1 MKKKFIFILS
11 TLCILAL
18 FLVGPH
24 PVKAYDANK
33 DTVSV
38 AGATYKATSNTVT
51 QDLGYGVT
59 HIRDL
64 GVSSASRLNN
74 YASCGPANT
83 LVGQQVNVVTVS
95 SNESVRIVNWT
106 YMNASGWSLQTVRT
120 LAENFEL
127 HNPGWKVIAGVNGDF
142 FDIQAKGAL
151 PYQGSG
157 YAVSNGEVYRPY
169 GATTNVGFKNDGGSY
184 PLVGGKEIEVS
195 DLKLQILNENNEVVK
210 EFTVDKTNE
219 APTDNEIAVWFSYY
233 VMEEIE
239 VAEGATTT
247 TRNTIE
253 ITVPTQNSY
262 LALTPVR
269 CLAMSKTQIYG
280 KGYVS
285 PATEDKTLR
294 VGQFAIQT
302 ADDEVQKYLLSG
314 SMIRVQQNIVGDYA
328 ECDNITGAGV
338 QLLSNGEVTLTEG
351 LEDRHPRTVV
361 GIKQDGSI
369 VLMTVDGRQFESDMY
384 GMSYAELSA
393 TLLYYDCVEGY
404 NLDGGGSTTVIT
416 RNKYGEFDVYNS
428 PSDGNERGDSNALL
442 VVVPDLTLKT
452 TEISDT
458 SVDFSYIKGSN
469 TSISNAT
476 VSINGVTKN
485 LVGDSISF
493 DNLSPETS
501 YVAKYTYDVNYK
513 NSSLK
518 SQTGEL
524 YFKTG
529 KTTPTITRYFYEET
543 DTEYIIHFKV
553 DDPKNTIVILNIIY
567 DRDASKINNIKKGI
581 VNIKKNQIKDIST
594 LQFDCIYNI
603 KSSLDENSRI
613 KLPIQKMLDY
623 KITYILDG
631 GTNNSDNITSYNGL
645 SEPFNL
651 LAPTKE
657 GYTFNGWCNENG
669 DIVSTL
675 EFEELGDI
683 SLTALWTKVNNE
695 PGKDD
700 SSCKCAT
707 TIKTIIALSFV
718 LASSII
724 MIRKKH

>member
-11 TLCILAL
+11 TLCILTL
-18 FLVGPH
+18 FLIGPNT
-24 PVKAYDANK
+24 VKAYDANK

-51 QDLGYGVT
+51 QNLGYGIT

-64 GVSSASRLNN
+64 GISSASRLND
-74 YASCGPANT
+74 YASCGPKDT
-83 LVGQQVNVVTVS
+83 LVGQQVNVVTVP

-106 YMNASGWSLQTVRT
+106 YMNASGWSLQTVRN

-127 HNPGWKVIAGVNGDF
+127 HNPGWKVIACVNGDF
-142 FDIQAKGAL
+142 FDIRGNGAL
-151 PYQGSG
+151 PYQGNG

-169 GATTNVGFKNDGGSY
+169 GASTNVGFKNDGGSY
-184 PLVGGKEIEVS
+184 PLVGGKKIDVS
-195 DLKLQILNENNEVVK
+195 DLMLQILDENGEVVK
-210 EFTVDKTNE
+210 EFKVDKKNE
-219 APTDNEIAVWFSYY
+219 NPTGNEIAVWFSYY

-239 VAEGATTT
+239 VAEGTTT
-247 TRNTIE
+247 KTRNTVE
-253 ITVPTQNSY
+253 ITVPATNSY
-262 LALTPVR
+262 LSLTPER
-269 CLAMSKTQIYG
+269 CLAMSKTQVYG
-280 KGYVS
+280 KGYVN
-285 PATEDKTLR
+285 PTTEDKTLR

-302 ADDEVQKYLLSG
+302 ADIEVQKYLISG

-328 ECDNITGAGV
+328 ECDNITGAGE
-338 QLLSNGEVTLTEG
+338 QLLSDGKVLLTEG

-361 GIKQDGSI
+361 GIKKDGSI

-452 TEISDT
+452 AELSDT
-458 SVDFSYIKGSN
+458 SVNFSYIKGSN

-476 VSINGVTKN
+476 VSVNGVTKN

-493 DNLSPETS
+493 DNLEPETS

-524 YFKTG
+524 HFKTG
-529 KTTPTITRYFYEET
+529 KIAPTIKRYFYEET

-553 DDPKNTIVILNIIY
+553 SDPKNTIVILNIIY
-567 DRDASKINNIKKGI
+567 DRDASKVNNIKDGLMRI
-581 VNIKKNQIKDIST
+581 RKNQIKDIST

-603 KSSLDENSRI
+603 KSSLDENSRV
-613 KLPIQKMLDY
+613 KLPIEKMRDY

-631 GTNNSDNITSYNGL
+631 GTNNNDNITNYNGL
-645 SEPFNL
+645 TEPFNL

-657 GYTFNGWCNENG
+657 GYIFDGWRDENG
-669 DIVSTL
+669 NIISTL

-683 SLTALWTKVNNE
+683 SLTALWTEIKDESIKGE
-695 PGKDD
+695 P
-700 SSCKCAT
+700 SCKCGTAV
-707 TIKTIIALSFV
+707 KTIIALSFV

-724 MIRKKH
+724 IIRKKH